1 MLGPVRYYYGGEHF
15 VNCLQQLF
23 DKIFQSEIFPTD
35 WSRGL
40 IIPLFKGGPE
50 EFRYDPGKYR
60 GITLL
65 SIIGKT
71 YTSILNERLTNW
83 IESQH
88 LLAEEQTGFRKR
100 RSVVDQLFI

>member
-1 MLGPVRYYYGGEHF
+1 MLKYGGEHF
-15 VNCLQQLF
+15 VNCLQQLY
-23 DKIFQSEIFPTD
+23 DKVFESEIFPTD

-65 SIIGKT
+65 SIIGKA

-83 IESQH
+83 IDLNTFSLKNKPALGRGV
-88 LLAEEQTGFRKR
+88 LLLINF
-100 RSVVDQLFI
+100 LY